1 MKSLRVA
8 VAQINPLVGDLKGNS
23 QKIVSYIKRAAVKD
37 PDIIVFSELAL
48 CGYPPEDL
56 ILKPHFRKD
65 CKNTLNKLIKN
76 NNFKGLIFIGYV
88 EESKN
93 NIYNS
98 VAIIKGKKI
107 IVNYR
112 KICLPNYGVFDEGR
126 YFSRGNNSTIV
137 SLGGVKI
144 AITICEDIWT
154 DNGSGLRDVW
164 SGVDAIINVSA
175 SPYHMG
181 KLNQRKRLMKSISK
195 EHKSKVIYVNQVGA
209 QDELVFDGAS
219 MVFDDGSLKN
229 IAKQF
234 EEDIIF
240 QDLNF
245 KNIKKKRSLK
255 GCSFINTDLSLNR
268 KSSISVKSK
277 GKPMDE
283 LEEVYSALLLGTKD
297 YVAKNGFSKVVIG
310 LSGGIDSA
318 LVATIARDAL
328 GASSVLGVVMSSE
341 YSSKSSVKD
350 AKKLAANL
358 GIDLIEIPISKIY
371 SSYLKTMKPFFKELK
386 FNKAEENIQARIRGN
401 ILMALSNKFGYLVLT
416 TGNKSEVSVGYC
428 TLYGDMA
435 GGFAVIK
442 DLTKTLAYKLAK
454 WRNNLDKK
462 PIIPLNIIKKAPS
475 AELRHNQKDQDTL
488 PPYSML
494 DDIVLRYIEEDMS
507 FDEIVKDGFN
517 KKIVREV
524 IKMIDSNEYKR
535 RQSPPGIKITPKSF
549 GKDRRMPITSGYKV

>member
-8 VAQINPLVGDLKGNS
+8 IAQTNPLVGDLKGNS
-23 QKIVSYIKRAAVKD
+23 QEIARCIKKAAINE
-37 PDIIVFSELAL
+37 PDIIVFPELAL

-65 CKNTLNKLIKN
+65 CKDAINKLIKN
-76 NNFKGLIFIGYV
+76 NSFKGLAFIGYV

-98 VAIIKGKKI
+98 IAIIKGKKI
-107 IVNYR
+107 VANYR
-112 KICLPNYGVFDEGR
+112 KICLPNYGVFDESR
-126 YFSRGNNSTIV
+126 YFSKGKDSMVI
-137 SLGGVKI
+137 SLDGIKI

-154 DNGSGLRDVW
+154 DNSSCLRNIW

-181 KLNQRKRLMKSISK
+181 KFNQRKKLLERISK
-195 EHKSKVIYVNQVGA
+195 ECKSKIIYVNQVGA

-219 MVFDDGSLKN
+219 MIVDNGSLE
-229 IAKQF
+229 IMAKQF
-234 EEDIIF
+234 EEDVVF
-240 QDLNF
+240 KDLNF
-245 KNIKKKRSLK
+245 EDIKKRRSLK
-255 GCSFINTDLSLNR
+255 SCSFIETNLNSN
-268 KSSISVKSK
+268 KKNPIIVKSK
-277 GKPMDE
+277 ENPMGE

-297 YVAKNGFSKVVIG
+297 YVLKNGFSKVVIG
-310 LSGGIDSA
+310 LSGGIDST

-328 GASSVLGVVMSSE
+328 GAGSVLGVIMPSA

-350 AKKLAANL
+350 AQRLAANL
-358 GIDLIEIPISKIY
+358 GIKTMEIAIGDIY
-371 SSYLKTMKPFFKELK
+371 SSYLKTMKPFFKGLK

-454 WRNNLDKK
+454 RRNSLDKK

-475 AELRHNQKDQDTL
+475 AELRPNQKDQDTL
-488 PPYSML
+488 PPYNML
-494 DDIVLRYIEEDMS
+494 DDIILKYIEKDMS
-507 FDEIVKDGFN
+507 FDDIVKDGFS
-517 KKIVREV
+517 KKVVREV

-549 GKDRRMPITSGYKV
+549 GKDRRMPITSGYKI

>member
-23 QKIVSYIKRAAVKD
+23 QKIVSYIKRASVKD
-37 PDIIVFSELAL
+37 PDIIVFPELAL

-65 CKNTLNKLIKN
+65 CKDTLNKLIKN
-76 NNFKGLIFIGYV
+76 NNFKGLIFIGHV

-175 SPYHMG
+175 SPYYMG

-358 GIDLIEIPISKIY
+358 GIELIEIPISKIY

-454 WRNNLDKK
+454 WRNNLDKESV
-462 PIIPLNIIKKAPS
+462 IPLNTIRKAPS
-475 AELRHNQKDQDTL
+475 AELHHNQKDQDTL

-549 GKDRRMPITSGYKV
+549 GKDRRMPITSGYKA